1 MTKRILSGEKWK
13 FQLTM
18 FGPYLMLCHV
28 TLTWQ
33 LVAPNGDVLPESSS
47 PTSFDRASVFNLS
60 SLTNRWNTS
69 PLRFAIRAVASSAR
83 RQLASASEAARW
95 FAAFCCSIHSV
106 LIYAWLLPSP
116 TKQTTRDTTDKT
128 HLSPACKGR
137 FVCETHAARRVI
149 VYEATARCV
158 DSNMTAERKR
168 IDDFNHVTI
177 LQGNEIHSGLPSTN
191 SADVTTF
198 HRRIKGEHCARMHE
212 MDEGRKRVIRIM
224 AAILAAR
231 KLAVRWREAYPCT
244 RAAERPKAI
253 VA

>member
-1 MTKRILSGEKWK
+1 LAPAKCNQKDYAEKSRK
-13 FQLTM
+13 T
-18 FGPYLMLCHV
+18 
-28 TLTWQ
+28 
-33 LVAPNGDVLPESSS
+33 
-47 PTSFDRASVFNLS
+47 
-60 SLTNRWNTS
+60 
-69 PLRFAIRAVASSAR
+69 R
-83 RQLASASEAARW
+83 RQLRAAWHSGLSIVSEMLTVELDQVVRLADQTQRPLHNL
-95 FAAFCCSIHSV
+95 FLF
-106 LIYAWLLPSP
+106 
-116 TKQTTRDTTDKT
+116 KQTTRDTTDKT

-198 HRRIKGEHCARMHE
+198 HWRTKGEHCARMHE
-212 MDEGRKRVIRIM
+212 MDEGRKRVIGIM

-253 VA
+253 VAILWPEQP